1 MSRTKMI
8 QRIEKL
14 NLMLDGSKEE
24 RENALFLK
32 EKLMK
37 KYNIQEEEIGE
48 YVPKQKELNLTELF
62 ENLNLFDE

>member
-1 MSRTKMI
+1 MLRAEII

-14 NLMLDGSKEE
+14 NLMLNGSKEE
-24 RENALFLK
+24 KENALFLK
-32 EKLMK
+32 NKLMK